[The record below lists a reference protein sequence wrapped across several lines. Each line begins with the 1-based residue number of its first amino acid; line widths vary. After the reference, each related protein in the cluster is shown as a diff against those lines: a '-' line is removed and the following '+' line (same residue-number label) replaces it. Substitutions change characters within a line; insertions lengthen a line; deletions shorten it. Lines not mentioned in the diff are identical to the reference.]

1 MKTFPTDPRAIW
13 GHTTVSRP
21 RQPHRPRLLA
31 LLALAT
37 TSLVTVP
44 GAAMGFHGR
53 NLPAAAPAPAPA
65 RNSAEPAEP
74 PTPSK
79 GRPEAPRPPSEHAN
93 PRLKVG
99 LRTLAIRNVDGKSA
113 PLSAL
118 ELDSYPLSRR
128 WIRGGIRML
137 GGMGQATM
145 AGNDV
150 DLTYAMVGAAGGVQY
165 PARITPFVEGNL
177 AGGALWGSLDRPLV
191 LPGVAQGISGG
202 GAVTWVRG
210 YGVDIGTEVYTV
222 GRAFVST
229 AFGWLHTTWSGPDLG
244 ASASAGALRLTDL
257 TTDTLTLKLALGI

>member
-1 MKTFPTDPRAIW
+1 MRPSAPRR
-13 GHTTVSRP
+13 SR
-21 RQPHRPRLLA
+21 A
-31 LLALAT
+31 
-37 TSLVTVP
+37 
-44 GAAMGFHGR
+44 
-53 NLPAAAPAPAPA
+53 
-65 RNSAEPAEP
+65 
-74 PTPSK
+74 
-79 GRPEAPRPPSEHAN
+79 RPEAPRAKGEHAN

-99 LRTLAIRNVDGKSA
+99 LRTLAIRNVDGTSA

-128 WIRGGIRML
+128 WVRGGIRVL

-165 PARITPFVEGNL
+165 PARVTPFVEGNL
-177 AGGALWGSLDRPLV
+177 AGGALWGSTDRPLQ
-191 LPGVAQGISGG
+191 LPGVSQGISTA

-210 YGVDIGTEVYTV
+210 YGIDVGTEVYTV

-244 ASASAGALRLTDL
+244 ATASAGALRLTDL